1 MPNTGGVCEVGHVR
15 FWLEADI
22 TTDRIDFRY
31 TPNCG
36 HSVVDVRFRTDCVR
50 YSLRSGHP
58 WCRCRLPLIGFALNQ
73 WTPRMRCAEHQ
84 EVSNDEGEAIQALQF
99 GVQA

>member
-1 MPNTGGVCEVGHVR
+1 MHLADFR

-36 HSVVDVRFRTDCVR
+36 HSVGYVRFRTDCVR
-50 YSLRSGHP
+50 YSLRSGHLLVLRAP
-58 WCRCRLPLIGFALNQ
+58 HSRCPLKSGK
-73 WTPRMRCAEHQ
+73 TK
-84 EVSNDEGEAIQALQF
+84 
-99 GVQA
+99 